1 MDTKEITWIKKHGK
15 KAKGKK
21 EYIEYLETGKKLPP
35 KKAILANC
43 YQCMGCY
50 DSGKVDCEI
59 VDCVLY
65 PYQPYRKG
73 IVKVKRVMSQKQ
85 EQAFKKLAT
94 FHSGARKTASGKI

>member
-15 KAKGKK
+15 KAQGKK

-43 YQCMGCY
+43 YQCLGFY

-59 VDCVLY
+59 VDCVFHEY
-65 PYQPYRKG
+65 MPYMKG
-73 IVKVKRVMSQKQ
+73 VAKVKRVMSKKQ
-85 EQAFKKLAT
+85 QEAFKKLAS
-94 FHSGARKTASGKI
+94 FHSGARKTASEKI